1 MAVSHACYRV
11 GMRTRPRLLAD
22 TTPLRE
28 SRQYRLL
35 FLNEGFAFLGS
46 QITVV
51 AVPLQIYLLTHSS
64 LAVGLAGLAQLG
76 PLLAC
81 SLVGGAVVDAVDRRT
96 LMIWV
101 QLARGVLSAGLAVNA
116 LAPRPALWPLY
127 ALTAVGA
134 GLSAFDGPARMAA
147 VPALVRRELVPAAAA
162 LHQILTQVGSVAGP
176 AAAGLIVARASFST
190 AYTIDLATFTGAAV
204 LALALRRLPPGEG
217 GTRAG
222 MASIWEGL
230 RFLRGRPAL
239 QGNFVIDLNAMVFGM
254 PRALF
259 PALGTGLFGGGPAT
273 VGLLYAAPGAGAL
286 VGALLAGWVGS
297 VRRQGRAVLVA
308 VAVWGLAITV
318 FGLAAWLPLALA
330 LLAVAGA
337 ADVFSAVFRN
347 TILQLTVPDGLRG
360 RLSAIH
366 IAVVTGGP
374 RLGDAEAG
382 AVAALAGPQFSVVS
396 GGLACLAG
404 AALIAWRIPELDR
417 VAIEPAAAPAPPPEA
432 DAA

>member
-1 MAVSHACYRV
+1 MYRV

-101 QLARGVLSAGLAVNA
+101 QLARGALSAGLAVNA

-204 LALALRRLPPGEG
+204 LALALRRLPPGAG

-308 VAVWGLAITV
+308 VVAGGLAITV
-318 FGLAAWLPLALA
+318 FGLAAWLPLALV

>member
-1 MAVSHACYRV
+1 MYRG

-22 TTPLRE
+22 VTPLRE
-28 SRQYRLL
+28 SRHYRLL

-51 AVPLQIYLLTHSS
+51 AVPLQVYLMTRSS
-64 LAVGLAGLAQLG
+64 LAVGLVGLAQLG

-81 SLVGGAVVDAVDRRT
+81 SLVGGAVVDAIDRRT

-101 QLARGVLSAGLAVNA
+101 QLAHGALSAGLAVNA
-116 LAPRPALWPLY
+116 LAPHPALWPLY
-127 ALTAVGA
+127 VLTATSA

-162 LHQILTQVGSVAGP
+162 LHQVLNQVGQVAGP
-176 AAAGLIVARASFST
+176 AAAGLVVARASFSA
-190 AYTIDLATFTGAAV
+190 AYAVDVVTIVVASL
-204 LALALRRLPPGEG
+204 LALAMPRLPPGEG

-222 MASIWEGL
+222 VASVWEGL
-230 RFLRGRPAL
+230 RFLRGRRAL
-239 QGNFVIDLNAMVFGM
+239 QGSFVIDLNAMVFGM

-286 VGALLAGWVGS
+286 AGALLAGWVGS
-297 VRRQGRAVLVA
+297 VRRQGRAVLIA

-374 RLGDAEAG
+374 RLGDAESG
-382 AVAALAGPQFSVVS
+382 AVAALAGPRFSVVS

-417 VAIEPAAAPAPPPEA
+417 VAIATEAAPGPAEA

>member
-1 MAVSHACYRV
+1 
-11 GMRTRPRLLAD
+11 MRTRPRLLAD
-22 TTPLRE
+22 ITPLRE
-28 SRQYRLL
+28 SRHYRFL

-51 AVPLQIYLLTHSS
+51 AVPLQVYLMTRSS
-64 LAVGLAGLAQLG
+64 LAVGLVGLAQLG

-81 SLVGGAVVDAVDRRT
+81 SLVGGAVVDAIDRRT

-101 QLARGVLSAGLAVNA
+101 QLARGALSAGLVVNA
-116 LAPRPALWPLY
+116 LASRPALWPLY
-127 ALTAVGA
+127 VLTATSA

-162 LHQILTQVGSVAGP
+162 LHQVLTQVGQVAGP

-190 AYTIDLATFTGAAV
+190 AYAIDVGTFTVASL
-204 LALALRRLPPGEG
+204 LALAMRRLPPGRG
-217 GTRAG
+217 GTRASV
-222 MASIWEGL
+222 ASVWEGL
-230 RFLRGRPAL
+230 RFLRGRRAL

-286 VGALLAGWVGS
+286 VGALLAGWVGN

-318 FGLAAWLPLALA
+318 FGVAAWLPLALA

-366 IAVVTGGP
+366 IAVVSGGP
-374 RLGDAEAG
+374 RLGDAESG
-382 AVAALAGPQFSVVS
+382 AVATLAGPRFSVVS

-404 AALIAWRIPELDR
+404 VALIAWRIPELDR
-417 VAIEPAAAPAPPPEA
+417 VAIAPEAAPGPPEA
-432 DAA
+432 NAA

>member
-1 MAVSHACYRV
+1 
-11 GMRTRPRLLAD
+11 MRTRSRLLAD
-22 TTPLRE
+22 ITPLRE
-28 SRQYRLL
+28 SRQYRRL
-35 FLNEGFAFLGS
+35 FLGEGFALFGT

-51 AVPLQIYLLTHSS
+51 AVPLQVYLLTHSS
-64 LAVGLAGLAQLG
+64 LAVGLVGLAQLG
-76 PLLAC
+76 PLLIC
-81 SLVGGAVVDAVDRRT
+81 SLVGGAIVDAVDRRT

-101 QLARGVLSAGLAVNA
+101 QLARGLLSAGLAVNA
-116 LAPRPALWPLY
+116 LAPHPSLWPLY
-127 ALTAVGA
+127 VLTAASA
-134 GLSAFDGPARMAA
+134 GLSAVDGPARMAV
-147 VPALVRRELVPAAAA
+147 VPALVRRDMVSAAAA
-162 LHQILTQVGSVAGP
+162 LHQILNQVGQVAGP

-190 AYTIDLATFTGAAV
+190 AYAIDFGTFTIATVMAT
-204 LALALRRLPPGEG
+204 AMRRLPPGEG
-217 GTRAG
+217 ATRAG
-222 MASIWEGL
+222 AASIWEGL
-230 RFLRGRPAL
+230 RFLRGRRAL

-286 VGALLAGWVGS
+286 IGALLAGWVGR
-297 VRRQGRAVLVA
+297 VRHQGRAVLVA
-308 VAVWGLAITV
+308 VAVWGAAITV
-318 FGLAAWLPLALA
+318 FGLAAWLPLAMV

-347 TILQLTVPDGLRG
+347 TILQLTVADGLRG

-366 IAVVTGGP
+366 IAVVSGGP

-382 AVAALAGPQFSVVS
+382 GVAALAGPRFSVVS

-404 AALIAWRIPELDR
+404 VALIAWRIPELDR
-417 VAIEPAAAPAPPPEA
+417 VSIAPVVVPGPSAA

>member
-1 MAVSHACYRV
+1 
-11 GMRTRPRLLAD
+11 MRTRPRLLAD

-35 FLNEGFAFLGS
+35 FLNEGLAFLGS

-51 AVPLQIYLLTHSS
+51 AVPLQVYLLTHSS
-64 LAVGLAGLAQLG
+64 LAVGLVGLAQLG

-96 LMIWV
+96 LMLWV
-101 QLARGVLSAGLAVNA
+101 QLARGALSAGLVVNA
-116 LAPRPALWPLY
+116 LAPHPSLWPLY
-127 ALTAVGA
+127 ALTSVSA
-134 GLSAFDGPARMAA
+134 GLSAFDSPARMAA

-162 LHQILTQVGSVAGP
+162 LHQVLTQVGQVVGP
-176 AAAGLIVARASFST
+176 AAAGLIVARASFAT
-190 AYTIDLATFTGAAV
+190 AYTIDFVTFTAAG
-204 LALALRRLPPGEG
+204 LFALALRRLPPGEG

-222 MASIWEGL
+222 VASVWEGL
-230 RFLRGRPAL
+230 RFLRGRRAL

-318 FGLAAWLPLALA
+318 FGLAAWLPLALV

-382 AVAALAGPQFSVVS
+382 AVAALAGPRFSVVS

-417 VAIEPAAAPAPPPEA
+417 VSIAPEAAPAPVPPEA

>member
-1 MAVSHACYRV
+1 
-11 GMRTRPRLLAD
+11 
-22 TTPLRE
+22 
-28 SRQYRLL
+28 
-35 FLNEGFAFLGS
+35 
-46 QITVV
+46 
-51 AVPLQIYLLTHSS
+51 LTHSS
-64 LAVGLAGLAQLG
+64 LAVGLVGLAQLG
-76 PLLAC
+76 PLLVC

-101 QLARGVLSAGLAVNA
+101 QLARGALSAGLVVNA
-116 LAPRPALWPLY
+116 LTPHPALWPLY
-127 ALTAVGA
+127 VLTAVGA

-147 VPALVRRELVPAAAA
+147 VPALVRRDLVPAAAA

-176 AAAGLIVARASFST
+176 AAAGLIVARANFST
-190 AYTIDLATFTGAAV
+190 AYAIDVATFTVAGL
-204 LALALRRLPPGEG
+204 LALSLRRLPPGEG

-222 MASIWEGL
+222 AASVWEGL
-230 RFLRGRPAL
+230 RFLRGRRAL
-239 QGNFVIDLNAMVFGM
+239 QGNFIIDLNAMVFGM

-297 VRRQGRAVLVA
+297 VRRQGRAVLIA

-318 FGLAAWLPLALA
+318 FGLAAWLPLALV
-330 LLAVAGA
+330 LLGIAGA

-374 RLGDAEAG
+374 RLGDAESG
-382 AVAALAGPQFSVVS
+382 GVAAIAGPQFSVVS

-404 AALIAWRIPELDR
+404 VALIAWRIPELDR

>member
-1 MAVSHACYRV
+1 
-11 GMRTRPRLLAD
+11 MRTRPRLLAD

-35 FLNEGFAFLGS
+35 FLNEGLAFLGS

-51 AVPLQIYLLTHSS
+51 AVPLQVYLMTRSS
-64 LAVGLAGLAQLG
+64 LAVGMVGLAQLG
-76 PLLAC
+76 PLLVC

-96 LMIWV
+96 LIIWV
-101 QLARGVLSAGLAVNA
+101 QLARGALSAGLAVNA
-116 LAPRPALWPLY
+116 LAPHPSLWPLY
-127 ALTAVGA
+127 TLTAAGA

-162 LHQILTQVGSVAGP
+162 LHQILTQVGQVAGP
-176 AAAGLIVARASFST
+176 AAAGLIVAKANLST
-190 AYTIDLATFTGAAV
+190 AYTIDFTTFTVAA
-204 LALALRRLPPGEG
+204 LLTLALRRLPPGEG

-222 MASIWEGL
+222 MASVWEGL
-230 RFLRGRPAL
+230 RFLRGRRAL

-318 FGLAAWLPLALA
+318 FGLAAWLPLALV

-337 ADVFSAVFRN
+337 ADVVSAVFRN

-366 IAVVTGGP
+366 IAVVSGGP

-382 AVAALAGPQFSVVS
+382 GVAALAGPRFSVVS

-417 VAIEPAAAPAPPPEA
+417 TAIEPEALPQSPEA

>member
-1 MAVSHACYRV
+1 
-11 GMRTRPRLLAD
+11 MRTRPRLLAD

-35 FLNEGFAFLGS
+35 FLNEGLAFLGS

-51 AVPLQIYLLTHSS
+51 AVPLQVYLLTHSS
-64 LAVGLAGLAQLG
+64 LAVGLVGLAQLG

-96 LMIWV
+96 LMLWV
-101 QLARGVLSAGLAVNA
+101 QLARGALSAGLVVNA
-116 LAPRPALWPLY
+116 LAPHPSLWPLY
-127 ALTAVGA
+127 ALTSVSA
-134 GLSAFDGPARMAA
+134 GLSAFDSPARMAA
-147 VPALVRRELVPAAAA
+147 VPAL
-162 LHQILTQVGSVAGP
+162 HQVLTQGGQVAGP
-176 AAAGLIVARASFST
+176 AAAGLIVARASFAT
-190 AYTIDLATFTGAAV
+190 AYTVDFATFTAAGL

-222 MASIWEGL
+222 VASVWEGL
-230 RFLRGRPAL
+230 RFLRGRRAL

-286 VGALLAGWVGS
+286 AGALLAGWVGS

-318 FGLAAWLPLALA
+318 FGLAAWLPLALV

-382 AVAALAGPQFSVVS
+382 AVAALAGPRFSVVS

-417 VAIEPAAAPAPPPEA
+417 VSIAPEAAPAPVPPEA

>member
-1 MAVSHACYRV
+1 
-11 GMRTRPRLLAD
+11 MRTRPRLLAD
-22 TTPLRE
+22 ITPLRE
-28 SRQYRLL
+28 SRQYRWL
-35 FLNEGFAFLGS
+35 FLNEGLSFLGS

-51 AVPLQIYLLTHSS
+51 AVPLQVYLLTRSS
-64 LAVGLAGLAQLG
+64 LAVGLVGLAQLG

-116 LAPRPALWPLY
+116 LAPHPGLWPLY
-127 ALTAVGA
+127 LLTSVSA

-176 AAAGLIVARASFST
+176 AAAGLIVAKASFST
-190 AYTIDLATFTGAAV
+190 AYAIDVATFTSAAL
-204 LALALRRLPPGEG
+204 LALGLRRLPPGEG

-222 MASIWEGL
+222 MASVWEGL
-230 RFLRGRPAL
+230 RFLRGRRAL
-239 QGNFVIDLNAMVFGM
+239 QGTFVIDLNAMVFGM

-308 VAVWGLAITV
+308 VAVWGLAITM

-337 ADVFSAVFRN
+337 ADVVSAVFRN

-374 RLGDAEAG
+374 RLGDAKSG
-382 AVAALAGPQFSVVS
+382 GVAALAGPQFSVVS

-404 AALIAWRIPELDR
+404 VALIAWRIPELNR
-417 VAIEPAAAPAPPPEA
+417 VSIAPQAAPAPLPPEA

>member
-1 MAVSHACYRV
+1 
-11 GMRTRPRLLAD
+11 MRTRPRLLAD

-35 FLNEGFAFLGS
+35 FLNEGLAFLGS

-51 AVPLQIYLLTHSS
+51 AVPLQVYLLTHSS
-64 LAVGLAGLAQLG
+64 LAVGLVGLAQLG

-96 LMIWV
+96 LMLWV
-101 QLARGVLSAGLAVNA
+101 QLARGALSAGLVVNA
-116 LAPRPALWPLY
+116 LAPHPSLWPLY
-127 ALTAVGA
+127 ALTSVSA
-134 GLSAFDGPARMAA
+134 GLSAFDSPARMAA
-147 VPALVRRELVPAAAA
+147 VPAL
-162 LHQILTQVGSVAGP
+162 HQVLTQGGQVAGP
-176 AAAGLIVARASFST
+176 AAAGLIVARASFAT
-190 AYTIDLATFTGAAV
+190 AYTVDFATFTAAGL

-217 GTRAG
+217 GTR
-222 MASIWEGL
+222 
-230 RFLRGRPAL
+230 
-239 QGNFVIDLNAMVFGM
+239 
-254 PRALF
+254 
-259 PALGTGLFGGGPAT
+259 GGPAT

-286 VGALLAGWVGS
+286 AGALLAGWVGS

-318 FGLAAWLPLALA
+318 FGLAAWLPLALV

-382 AVAALAGPQFSVVS
+382 AVAALAGPRFSVVS

-417 VAIEPAAAPAPPPEA
+417 VSIAPEAAPAPVPPEA

>member
-1 MAVSHACYRV
+1 
-11 GMRTRPRLLAD
+11 MRTRPRLLAD
-22 TTPLRE
+22 ITPLRE
-28 SRQYRLL
+28 SRHYRLL

-51 AVPLQIYLLTHSS
+51 AVPLQIYFMTHSS
-64 LAVGLAGLAQLG
+64 LAVGMVGLAQLG

-81 SLVGGAVVDAVDRRT
+81 SLVGGAVVDAIDRRT

-101 QLARGVLSAGLAVNA
+101 QLARGALSAGLAANA

-127 ALTAVGA
+127 VLTAAGA
-134 GLSAFDGPARMAA
+134 GLSAIDGPARMAA

-162 LHQILTQVGSVAGP
+162 LHQILTQVGQVAGP
-176 AAAGLIVARASFST
+176 AAAGLIVARASFSA
-190 AYTIDLATFTGAAV
+190 AYAIDAVTFTVASL
-204 LALALRRLPPGEG
+204 LALAMRRLPPGEG
-217 GTRAG
+217 STRAG
-222 MASIWEGL
+222 AASVWEGL
-230 RFLRGRPAL
+230 RFLRGRRAL
-239 QGNFVIDLNAMVFGM
+239 QGNFVIDANAMVFGM

-286 VGALLAGWVGS
+286 IGALLAGWVGS

-318 FGLAAWLPLALA
+318 FGLVAWLPLALA

-366 IAVVTGGP
+366 IAVVSGGP
-374 RLGDAEAG
+374 RLGDAESG
-382 AVAALAGPQFSVVS
+382 GVAALAGPRFSVVS

-404 AALIAWRIPELDR
+404 VALIAWRIPELDR
-417 VAIEPAAAPAPPPEA
+417 VAIEPRANPVPPEA